1 MINLQ
6 PLLQILHQ
14 ERRVH
19 EKILLAKRREQ
30 AFLATANVSELLK
43 SSESLHDLV
52 EEAQQLEEQRQQ
64 LTTLLAQQLHI
75 HQEQPSLTDLLA
87 AVPAVNRTE
96 LEQAGQDLR
105 DLVQNIRHL
114 NQINQMV
121 LQRSL
126 ETMSQELMQIIQMQD
141 SGVYTV
147 KGRKSFNG
155 IPRAGLN
162 VKA

>member
-52 EEAQQLEEQRQQ
+52 EEAQQLEEQLQQ
-64 LTTLLAQQLHI
+64 LTTLLEQQLHI

-126 ETMSQELMQIIQMQD
+126 ETMSQELMQIIQLQD

-147 KGRKSFNG
+147 KGRNSFNG